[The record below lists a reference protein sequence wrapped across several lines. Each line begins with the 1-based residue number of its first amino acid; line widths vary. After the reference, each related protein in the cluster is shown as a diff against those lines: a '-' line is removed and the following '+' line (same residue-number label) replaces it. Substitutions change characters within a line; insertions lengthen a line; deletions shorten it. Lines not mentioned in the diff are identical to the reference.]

1 MSRNSEIS
9 FTADSE
15 RISKDFM
22 IDKVKVVKNFLR
34 SEQSMSIEMTKC
46 SEH

>member
-1 MSRNSEIS
+1 MSRNSERS

-15 RISKDFM
+15 RISNDFM

-34 SEQSMSIEMTKC
+34 SEQSTSMETTRYSK
-46 SEH
+46 H